1 MPIMN
6 MNTLSPL
13 TSIQE
18 KLAVLAKQASSKP
31 ARLIA
36 VSKTRNA
43 AEIEA
48 LIKHGQRDFGEN
60 RVQEAQG
67 KWPELL
73 AQYPDIRVRL
83 IGPLQTNK
91 VKYLPN
97 LFHAVDSVDRL
108 SLAEAL
114 AHQAERSGYRPNVLV
129 QVNTGE
135 EPQKAGI
142 PPHELEPF
150 LKDCARLEL
159 DVQGLMCIPPQSEV
173 AAIHFAF
180 LKKLCNDYGLPECS
194 MGMSG
199 DYTTAAKL
207 GATMVRVGTAVF
219 GARVYETQE

>member
-1 MPIMN
+1 
-6 MNTLSPL
+6 MNTLSAL
-13 TSIQE
+13 SDIRQE
-18 KLAVLAKQASSKP
+18 LAACAKHTQNKP

-36 VSKTRNA
+36 VSKTRCA
-43 AEIEA
+43 TEIET
-48 LIKHGQRDFGEN
+48 LIKQGQRDFGEN

-73 AQYPDIRVRL
+73 ERYPDIRLRL

-114 AHQAERSGYRPNVLV
+114 ARQAERSGYRPNVLV

-135 EPQKAGI
+135 EAQKAGI
-142 PPHELEPF
+142 LPHELEGF

-159 DVQGLMCIPPQSEV
+159 DVQGLMCIPPQSEA

-180 LKKLCNDYGLPECS
+180 LKKLCNDYGFSECS

-199 DYTTAAKL
+199 DYTTAARL
-207 GATMVRVGTAVF
+207 GATMVRVGTALF
-219 GARVYETQE
+219 GART